1 MAASQELTTDSTTKR
16 IPLPEIA
23 RMFFLLGILGFGG
36 PAAHIALMENEL
48 VTRRAWLSREY
59 FLDLL
64 AAINLV
70 PGPTSTE
77 MALQIGY
84 VTAGFWGM
92 MLAGGGFFVPAVGLF
107 LWPGS
112 LFPPTPPPPRH
123 YRRFRAARHA

>member
-1 MAASQELTTDSTTKR
+1 MEASSELTGHTTAKR

-23 RMFFLLGILGFGG
+23 RTFFLLGVLGFGG

-92 MLAGGGFFVPAVGLF
+92 MLAGAGFIVPAMGR
-107 LWPGS
+107 S
-112 LFPPTPPPPRH
+112 LGRAILYTATGPPP
-123 YRRFRAARHA
+123 A